1 MIFDSWQTATNH
13 SSWFDP
19 SFITNT
25 LKRQPAESDAANF
38 ELKPFFNGDTKKL
51 YNSEDTKW
59 VTKLGYKY
67 DRTLPSTKA
76 DVAKAVGTSL
86 RRMVN
91 TKLSMT
97 RSETAEFLP
106 ADRKT
111 DNDLIINVRYNR

>member
-13 SSWFDP
+13 DSWFDP
-19 SFITNT
+19 SFITTT
-25 LKRQPAESDAANF
+25 LKSEPIESDKSDF
-38 ELKPFFNGDTKKL
+38 KLKPFFNGATKDL
-51 YNSEDTKW
+51 YSSEGTKW
-59 VTKLGYKY
+59 VTNLGYKY
-67 DRTLPSTKA
+67 DRTLPSKEA
-76 DVAKAVGTSL
+76 DVAKAVGVSL

-106 ADRKT
+106 ANRKT